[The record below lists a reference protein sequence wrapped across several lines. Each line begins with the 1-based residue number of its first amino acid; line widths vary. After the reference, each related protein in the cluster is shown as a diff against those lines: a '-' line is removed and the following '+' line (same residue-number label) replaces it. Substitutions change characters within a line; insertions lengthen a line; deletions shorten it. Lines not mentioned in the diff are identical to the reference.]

1 MERWSATYLRVWPAL
16 QLLLCVVAQFWVGD
30 GIARGA
36 LLLAGALALAQWLQG
51 CWQQRAERRQQA
63 AVATAP
69 PVAMALP
76 ALRFRT
82 EAQPPAVAPDRPML
96 PPLAALPD
104 DAAGKLVDDAAQLS
118 ALQAQSWHDMARAS
132 SVASSSGSLVAGSAR
147 ALAEATQ
154 QIDALAAHTEHSA
167 EVFQQLSAQSQ
178 RIGRIVGSIQDIAK
192 QTNLLA
198 LNAAIEAARAGEYG
212 RGFAVVA
219 DEVRRLSERAAAASD
234 EIGNIA
240 GNLSQAAG
248 AAEDGVALARGHA
261 QAGRSLADEAQAA
274 MQQLI
279 RDAALRVEIVQ
290 GIIASLQQQRRL
302 GEALQGGVQAWQQR
316 SVRLR
321 TRLSPAQAAATPAGA
336 VAQ

>member
-1 MERWSATYLRVWPAL
+1 MERLGATYLRVWPAL

-36 LLLAGALALAQWLQG
+36 LLLAGVLALAQWLHG
-51 CWQQRAERRQQA
+51 GWQQRAERQRQA
-63 AVATAP
+63 AVATVA

-82 EAQPPAVAPDRPML
+82 EAPPAASEQDRPA
-96 PPLAALPD
+96 PPPPAGLPD
-104 DAAGKLVDDAAQLS
+104 EAAGKLGDDAAQLT
-118 ALQAQSWHDMARAS
+118 ALLAQSWHDMERAS
-132 SVASSSGSLVAGSAR
+132 SIARSSGSLVAGSAR

-154 QIDALAAHTEHSA
+154 QIDALAVHTEHSA

-178 RIGRIVGSIQDIAK
+178 RIGRIVDSIQDIAK

-219 DEVRRLSERAAAASD
+219 DEVRRLSERAAVASE

-261 QAGRSLADEAQAA
+261 EAGRCLADEAQAA

-302 GEALQGGVQAWQQR
+302 GESLQGGVAAWQQR
-316 SVRLR
+316 SALLR
-321 TRLSPAQAAATPAGA
+321 DRLSPAQAAATPAGA

>member
-1 MERWSATYLRVWPAL
+1 MERVSATYLRVWPAL
-16 QLLLCVVAQFWVGD
+16 QLLLCGVAQFWVGD

-36 LLLAGALALAQWLQG
+36 LLLAGALALAQWLHG
-51 CWQQRAERRQQA
+51 GWQRREERRQQA
-63 AVATAP
+63 AVAAAP

-82 EAQPPAVAPDRPML
+82 EAPPPAVAPDCPA
-96 PPLAALPD
+96 PPPVVLPD
-104 DAAGKLVDDAAQLS
+104 EAAGKLADDAAQLS

-248 AAEDGVALARGHA
+248 AAEDGVAQARGHA

-302 GEALQGGVQAWQQR
+302 SETLQGGVAAWQQQ
-316 SVRLR
+316 SALLR
-321 TRLSPAQAAATPAGA
+321 TRLPPETAPGFVTQ
-336 VAQ
+336 

>member
-1 MERWSATYLRVWPAL
+1 MERMSAAYLRVWPAL
-16 QLLLCVVAQFWVGD
+16 QLLLCGVAQFWVGD
-30 GIARGA
+30 GVARGA
-36 LLLAGALALAQWLQG
+36 LLLAGALALAQWLHG
-51 CWQQRAERRQQA
+51 GWQQREERRRRA
-63 AVATAP
+63 AEAAAP
-69 PVAMALP
+69 PVALALP

-82 EAQPPAVAPDRPML
+82 EMPPAAGAPDRPA
-96 PPLAALPD
+96 PPPPAVLPD
-104 DAAGKLVDDAAQLS
+104 EAAGKLADDAAQLA
-118 ALQAQSWHDMARAS
+118 ALQAQSWHEMARAS

-219 DEVRRLSERAAAASD
+219 DEVRRLSERAAVASD

-261 QAGRSLADEAQAA
+261 EAGRSLADEAQAA

-302 GEALQGGVQAWQQR
+302 GESLQGGVARWQQQ
-316 SVRLR
+316 SEQMHARLQ
-321 TRLSPAQAAATPAGA
+321 PATPAGA

>member
-16 QLLLCVVAQFWVGD
+16 QLLLCGVAQFWVGD

-36 LLLAGALALAQWLQG
+36 LLLAGALALAQWLHG
-51 CWQQRAERRQQA
+51 GWQRREERRQQA
-63 AVATAP
+63 AEGAAP

-82 EAQPPAVAPDRPML
+82 EAQPPAVAPDCPA
-96 PPLAALPD
+96 PPPVVLPD
-104 DAAGKLVDDAAQLS
+104 ETAGKLADDAAQLS
-118 ALQAQSWHDMARAS
+118 ALQEQSWHDMARAS

-248 AAEDGVALARGHA
+248 AAEAGVALARGHA

-302 GEALQGGVQAWQQR
+302 GEALQGGVAAWQQQ
-316 SVRLR
+316 SAQIHARLQ
-321 TRLSPAQAAATPAGA
+321 PAAASSA